1 MTIELRDWLNSV
13 NFNKKDI
20 IQDEFDEK
28 QYPGFIVNKCLSGMA
43 DAVMY
48 ANEMNRMHWLDKKM
62 QYDFFLYGLPK
73 KKRFAPWMKA
83 KKVKDLDI
91 VKQYHGYN
99 NEKAKI
105 ALEILTEDQIA
116 EMRKVLSG
124 GGIK

>member
-1 MTIELRDWLNSV
+1 MPDLNEWRRSI
-13 NFNKKDI
+13 NTGKKSI
-20 IQDEFDEK
+20 MNDEFDEK

-48 ANEMNRMHWLDKKM
+48 ANEMNRMHWLEKKM
-62 QYDFFLYGLPK
+62 QYDFFLHGLPK

-105 ALEILTEDQIA
+105 ALEILTEDQLE

>member
-1 MTIELRDWLNSV
+1 MPDLNEWLRSINTG
-13 NFNKKDI
+13 KKSI
-20 IQDEFDEK
+20 MNDEFDEK

-48 ANEMNRMHWLDKKM
+48 ANEMNRMHWLDKRM
-62 QYDFFLYGLPK
+62 QYDFFLHGLPK

-83 KKVKDLDI
+83 KKVKDLDM

-105 ALEILTEDQIA
+105 ALEILTEDQLE

>member
-1 MTIELRDWLNSV
+1 MSELKDWLNSV
-13 NFNKKDI
+13 NHTKKSVMM
-20 IQDEFDEK
+20 DEFDEK
-28 QYPGFIVNKCLSGMA
+28 QYTGFIVNKCLSGMA

-48 ANEMNRMHWLDKKM
+48 ANEMNRMHWLDKRM
-62 QYDFFLYGLPK
+62 QYDFFLHGLPK

-83 KKVKDLDI
+83 KKIKDLDI
-91 VKQYHGYN
+91 VKEYYGYN
-99 NEKAKI
+99 NEKAKV

>member
-1 MTIELRDWLNSV
+1 MM
-13 NFNKKDI
+13 
-20 IQDEFDEK
+20 DEFDEK

-48 ANEMNRMHWLDKKM
+48 ANEMNRMHWLEKKM
-62 QYDFFLYGLPK
+62 QYDFFLHGLPK

-105 ALEILTEDQIA
+105 ALEILTEDQLE

>member
-1 MTIELRDWLNSV
+1 MPDLNEWLRSINTG
-13 NFNKKDI
+13 KKSI
-20 IQDEFDEK
+20 MNDEFDEK
-28 QYPGFIVNKCLSGMA
+28 QYPSFIVNKCLSGMS

-48 ANEMNRMHWLDKKM
+48 ANEMNRMHWLDKRM
-62 QYDFFLYGLPK
+62 QYDFFLHGLPK

-116 EMRKVLSG
+116 EMRNVLSG

>member
-1 MTIELRDWLNSV
+1 MPALNEWLRSINTG
-13 NFNKKDI
+13 KKSI
-20 IQDEFDEK
+20 MNDEFDEK

-48 ANEMNRMHWLDKKM
+48 ANEMNRMHWLDKRM

-105 ALEILTEDQIA
+105 ALEILTEDQLE

>member
-1 MTIELRDWLNSV
+1 MPDLNEWLRSINTG
-13 NFNKKDI
+13 KKSI
-20 IQDEFDEK
+20 MNDEFDEK

-48 ANEMNRMHWLDKKM
+48 ANEMNRMHWLDKRM
-62 QYDFFLYGLPK
+62 QYDFFLHGLPK

-99 NEKAKI
+99 NEKAQI
-105 ALEILTEDQIA
+105 ALEILTEDQIT
-116 EMRKVLSG
+116 EMRNVLSG

>member
-1 MTIELRDWLNSV
+1 
-13 NFNKKDI
+13 
-20 IQDEFDEK
+20 
-28 QYPGFIVNKCLSGMA
+28 MA

-48 ANEMNRMHWLDKKM
+48 ANEMNRMHWLEKKM
-62 QYDFFLYGLPK
+62 QYDFFLHGLPK

-99 NEKAKI
+99 NEKARV
-105 ALEILTEDQIA
+105 ALEILTEDQLE

>member
-1 MTIELRDWLNSV
+1 MPDLNEWLRSINTG
-13 NFNKKDI
+13 KKSI
-20 IQDEFDEK
+20 MNDEFDEK
-28 QYPGFIVNKCLSGMA
+28 QYPSFIVNKCLSGMS

-48 ANEMNRMHWLDKKM
+48 ANEMNRMHWLDKRM
-62 QYDFFLYGLPK
+62 QYDFLLHGLPK

-116 EMRKVLSG
+116 EMRNVLSG

>member
-1 MTIELRDWLNSV
+1 MM
-13 NFNKKDI
+13 
-20 IQDEFDEK
+20 DEFDEK

-48 ANEMNRMHWLDKKM
+48 ANEMNRMHWLDKRM
-62 QYDFFLYGLPK
+62 QYDFFLHGLPK

-116 EMRKVLSG
+116 EMRNVLSG

>member
-1 MTIELRDWLNSV
+1 MSELKDWLNSV
-13 NFNKKDI
+13 NHTKKSVMM
-20 IQDEFDEK
+20 DEFDEK
-28 QYPGFIVNKCLSGMA
+28 QYPSFIVNKWLSGMS

-48 ANEMNRMHWLDKKM
+48 ANEMNRMHWLDKRM
-62 QYDFFLYGLPK
+62 QYDFFLHGLPK

-116 EMRKVLSG
+116 EMRNVLSG

>member
-1 MTIELRDWLNSV
+1 MPDLNEWLRSINTGKKSV
-13 NFNKKDI
+13 MM
-20 IQDEFDEK
+20 DEFDEK
-28 QYPGFIVNKCLSGMA
+28 QYPGFIVNKCLSGIS
-43 DAVMY
+43 DSVMY
-48 ANEMNRMHWLDKKM
+48 ANEMNRMHWLDRKM

-99 NEKAKI
+99 NEKAKN

>member
-1 MTIELRDWLNSV
+1 MSELKDWLNSV
-13 NFNKKDI
+13 NHTKKSVMM
-20 IQDEFDEK
+20 DEFDEK
-28 QYPGFIVNKCLSGMA
+28 QYPGFIVNKCLSGMV

-48 ANEMNRMHWLDKKM
+48 ANEMNRMHWLDKRM
-62 QYDFFLYGLPK
+62 QYDFFLHGLPK

-105 ALEILTEDQIA
+105 ALEILTEDQLE

>member
-1 MTIELRDWLNSV
+1 MPDLNEWLRSINTG
-13 NFNKKDI
+13 KKSI
-20 IQDEFDEK
+20 MNDEFDEK
-28 QYPGFIVNKCLSGMA
+28 QYPSFIVNKCLSGMS

-48 ANEMNRMHWLDKKM
+48 ANEMNRMHWLDKRM
-62 QYDFFLYGLPK
+62 QYDFFLHGLPK

-105 ALEILTEDQIA
+105 AVEILTEDQIA
-116 EMRKVLSG
+116 EMRNVLSG

>member
-1 MTIELRDWLNSV
+1 MPELSEWLNSV

-20 IQDEFDEK
+20 IQDEYDEK
-28 QYPGFIVNKCLSGMA
+28 QYPGFIINKCLSGMA

-83 KKVKDLDI
+83 KKVKDIDI
-91 VKQYHGYN
+91 VKQYLGYN
-99 NEKAKI
+99 NEKAKN
-105 ALEILTEDQIA
+105 ALEILTDEQLE
-116 EMRKVLSG
+116 EMRITMSG
-124 GGIK
+124 GGKI

>member
-1 MTIELRDWLNSV
+1 MPDLNEWLRSINTG
-13 NFNKKDI
+13 KKSI
-20 IQDEFDEK
+20 MNDEFDEK

-48 ANEMNRMHWLDKKM
+48 ANEMNRMHWLDKRM
-62 QYDFFLYGLPK
+62 QYDFFLHGLPK

-83 KKVKDLDI
+83 KKVKDLDM

-105 ALEILTEDQIA
+105 ALEILTEDQLE
-116 EMRKVLSG
+116 EMRITMSG
-124 GGIK
+124 GGKK

>member
-1 MTIELRDWLNSV
+1 MPDLNEWLRSINTG
-13 NFNKKDI
+13 KKSI
-20 IQDEFDEK
+20 MNDEFDEK

-48 ANEMNRMHWLDKKM
+48 ANEMNRMHWLDKRM
-62 QYDFFLYGLPK
+62 QYDFFLHGLPK
-73 KKRFAPWMKA
+73 KKRFAPWTKA

-116 EMRKVLSG
+116 EMRNVLSG